1 MIELDNPLI
10 IEYIEPATDT
20 KNRPTIKMY
29 SGMLKHAALILSRPA
44 MLMMVGIDHTT
55 LSPGKTPT
63 AFFARWE
70 WSENEKSTGNR
81 YQNVTELFKPNL
93 PALTAGS
100 PTPATSDPESANLL
114 RQVLAGLLE
123 IREMLIADGHAAAAG
138 SVFDYFYADGEP
150 ATIPEEKTAFN
161 DYRRANDEKAPA
173 SRDALREWWKAK
185 KASPPPATKPA
196 TRTGRPLQAQM
207 N

>member
-1 MIELDNPLI
+1 MIELENPLI

-100 PTPATSDPESANLL
+100 PPPATSDPEALARIEAKIDRLL
-114 RQVLAGLLE
+114 ALVQSDQPSPAE
-123 IREMLIADGHAAAAG
+123 P
-138 SVFDYFYADGEP
+138 VFDYFYEDGTQ

-161 DYRRANDEKAPA
+161 EYRRANAEKVPA
-173 SRDALREWWKAK
+173 SVDALRQWVRMKN
-185 KASPPPATKPA
+185 
-196 TRTGRPLQAQM
+196 RTTQRPLQVTT
-207 N
+207 

>member
-1 MIELDNPLI
+1 MIELENPLI

-100 PTPATSDPESANLL
+100 PPPATSDPEA
-114 RQVLAGLLE
+114 LAGIAAQLDRIERKLDA
-123 IREMLIADGHAAAAG
+123 IRAASG
-138 SVFDYFYADGEP
+138 SPFDYFYGNGEE
-150 ATIPEEKTAFN
+150 AMIPEEKTAFV
-161 DYRRANDEKAPA
+161 DYRRNHAEAVPANRE
-173 SRDALREWWKAK
+173 ALRQWVRMKNRTTRPHL
-185 KASPPPATKPA
+185 SPK
-196 TRTGRPLQAQM
+196 LE
-207 N
+207 